1 MKPPPWIR
9 NTDAPGVAAIE
20 MFAYISWF
28 LRTVTRPA
36 PLLSTW

>member
-28 LRTVTRPA
+28 LWTVTRPA